1 MLQFKTL
8 FNNLSL
14 YKKILVIVSAAM
26 ALTLATFF
34 ASLHFLTKR
43 YEEELYQANAQA
55 LNYVSATV
63 AGEMELIENIS
74 GSIISDAYIQ
84 ENLYLLHENPGSNRA
99 PVYKRDTYQTL
110 FSYSFK
116 NDYIKSINILPDDG
130 SNICMG
136 NSDDIKRFDSESLR
150 QISQKTQGR
159 ITWLSSIEPGQD
171 VCLVRMIRQLKFLR
185 LNQLADLC
193 MVVDMERLI
202 TDALSD
208 AGYPPENS
216 RFILMEGGKRI
227 YPSEPYCDS
236 RYPEFLADMS
246 SRNCSYTISTIDEKK
261 AFIISGSV
269 PLTGWEYLYFQ
280 DYDPIFYRIQSA
292 KTQVLAVSVLSFAVA
307 LFTVWLVFGRILKHL
322 DFLVEKIRCFGN
334 GEPPPQQIRTYD
346 YHSRRDEI
354 GQLHRSFDQ
363 MTKSVK
369 VLRDENYDKQLLLR
383 DATIRM
389 LQQQINPH
397 FLYNTL
403 DTINWMAQKYGA
415 DDISVMVR
423 SLGNLFRASISG
435 QEDFIPLSQE
445 LSFLDNYIRIQ
456 NIRFKDRLSFQ
467 LDVPEDISS
476 IQVPKLCIQPL
487 VENALKHAM
496 EDSDQLCTIIVSVTE
511 TDSDYQIQ
519 VANTGSHFEEDFIRK
534 LEHHQIIPQG
544 SGVGLA
550 NIHSRMKLLYGSS
563 YGLICYNQKNM
574 AVVMLTIPKE
584 PGGLHAETNDC
595 R

>member
-1 MLQFKTL
+1 MRRLKNPFL
-8 FNNLSL
+8 NLSL
-14 YKKILVIVSAAM
+14 YKKILVIVSSAM
-26 ALTLATFF
+26 FLTLATFF

-43 YEEELYQANAQA
+43 YERELYQANAQA

-74 GSIISDAYIQ
+74 GSIISDSAIQ
-84 ENLYLLHENPGSNRA
+84 ENLYLLHENPDSNRA
-99 PVYKRDTYQTL
+99 SVYKRDAYQAL
-110 FSYSFK
+110 FSYSFGD
-116 NDYIKSINILPDDG
+116 DYIKSINILLDDG
-130 SNICMG
+130 YNICMG
-136 NSDDIKRFDSESLR
+136 NSDDIKQFDSDSLTQVSQNSHGR
-150 QISQKTQGR
+150 SSWISSTK
-159 ITWLSSIEPGQD
+159 PGQD
-171 VCLVRMIRQLKFLR
+171 VCLVRMIRQLKFLG
-185 LNQLADLC
+185 LNKLADLC

-208 AGYPPENS
+208 AGYSPENS
-216 RFILMEGGKRI
+216 RFILMEEGKRI
-227 YPSEPYCDS
+227 YPSEPYFDS
-236 RYPEFLADMS
+236 LYPQFLA
-246 SRNCSYTISTIDEKK
+246 
-261 AFIISGSV
+261 
-269 PLTGWEYLYFQ
+269 
-280 DYDPIFYRIQSA
+280 
-292 KTQVLAVSVLSFAVA
+292 VLVVSFLSFVIS
-307 LFTVWLVFGRILKHL
+307 LFIVWLVVGQILKHL

-334 GEPPPQQIRTYD
+334 GEPLPKQLQAYD
-346 YHSRRDEI
+346 YQSRRDEI

-369 VLRDENYDKQLLLR
+369 VLRDENYDKQILLR

-423 SLGNLFRASISG
+423 SLGNLFRVSISG

-445 LSFLDNYIRIQ
+445 LSFLNNYIQIQ
-456 NIRFKDRLSFQ
+456 NIRFKDRLSFR
-467 LDVPEDISS
+467 LNVPEDTSS

-496 EDSDQLCTIIVSVTE
+496 EGSDQMCTIVVSVTE
-511 TDSDYQIQ
+511 VDSNYQIQ
-519 VANTGSHFEEDFIRK
+519 VANTGSHFEEDFIHK

-550 NIHSRMKLLYGSS
+550 NIHSRMKLLYGNS
-563 YGLICYNQKNM
+563 YGLICYNQNDM
-574 AVVMLTIPKE
+574 AIVMLTIPKE
-584 PGGLHAETNDC
+584 TGGLHAETNDC